1 MTYEWLFIQFVGFL
15 AWIILV
21 LSYYQKNTNKIL
33 EFHIAAT
40 VLYCFHFVFLGAF
53 NAVMVCVLEIVVN
66 YLYYKTDSDLWIFL
80 GSIPFFLL
88 GCFVTYKSWVD
99 ILPTAASIIDGF
111 ALINKRKIVLIGT
124 IIAYAFWVYYDYQ
137 VGSWA
142 GVITDSIL
150 ILSNLGILI
159 FHYNIFNKDVD
170 EAIILKTD
178 DSFIKK

>member
-1 MTYEWLFIQFVGFL
+1 MGYDLLFVQFVGFL

-21 LSYYQKNTNKIL
+21 LSYYQKDTNKIL

-40 VLYCFHFVFLGAF
+40 VLYCFHFIFLGAY
-53 NAVMVCVLEIVVN
+53 NAVMVCILEIVVN
-66 YLYYKTDSDLWIFL
+66 YLYYKTDADLWIFL

-88 GCFVTYKSWVD
+88 GCFLTFKSWVD

-124 IIAYAFWVYYDYQ
+124 IVAYAFWVYYDYR
-137 VGSWA
+137 VGSWS

-159 FHYNIFNKDVD
+159 FHYNIFDRNVD
-170 EAIILKTD
+170 EPIILKTD
-178 DSFIKK
+178 SAFINK